1 MSIYIHA
8 GCRAI
13 SLRQNIVDST
23 SANASQIDA
32 GIVKISVIGILLSDL
47 LLLQASLSTLSVS
60 RRYTEFL

>member
-13 SLRQNIVDST
+13 SLRQNIDST